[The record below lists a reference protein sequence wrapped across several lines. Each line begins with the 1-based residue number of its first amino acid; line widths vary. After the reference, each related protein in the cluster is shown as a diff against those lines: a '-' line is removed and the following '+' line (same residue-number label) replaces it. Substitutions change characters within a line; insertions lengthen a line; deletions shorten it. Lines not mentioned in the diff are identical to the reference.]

1 MPEVACASG
10 PASHEAGYH
19 TTGMLAATC
28 ARRVSVQR
36 GRFPL
41 TTLNLVS
48 FPVMKT
54 PLSLAAAAA
63 ALFLVSSASARVVGR
78 LHVNGPVTNATAKI
92 EVTGGPIIYVDPAQI
107 PATTTAD
114 ADFILLT
121 HNHGDHQELASINR
135 IRKPGTVI
143 YSSPAGV
150 PALTTALAAA
160 GVTINAVTPGQRFTI
175 GGVEVETVPMY
186 NLVRPNPGHP
196 RVMNYVGYVLNV
208 GGVRVYASGDTER
221 IPEMRTFSVDVALL
235 PLGQGFTML
244 RVQDAVDAALDLQAR
259 IAIPYHYGRGEG
271 TIADGQ
277 FFTSTLADRM
287 TTMMNTGAEGFPL
300 EISET
305 VAFAEHPASETIL
318 PGASATLSVQA
329 TGSGALRY
337 QWRRNGVA
345 LVGATAATLPITAAT
360 AANAGDYTVIVSD
373 ANGPLT
379 SRMARL
385 AVDAPRGGRVVNM
398 SVRGGTRAGGAP
410 LIVGVVT
417 AGGPK
422 QLLIRGAGPA
432 LTAFGVAN
440 AMPDPRLELHATVNG
455 ADTIVA
461 SNDNWATGGVT
472 TLRDAFASVGAF
484 DFTDAAG
491 RDAALLAS
499 IAGARTI
506 HVVDTAGRAGVALI
520 EIYDAGLASGSDRLV
535 NFSARNVA
543 GTGENALIAGFVVS
557 GNVPK
562 RLLVRG
568 VGPRLS
574 ALGVT
579 GVLTDPKVELFL
591 AEGGRSTLFAANDN
605 WAEGG
610 VGPARAAF
618 ASVAAFDLADGSR
631 DAALV
636 VTAPAG
642 AYTAQVT
649 GVGGATG
656 EALVEIYELP

>member
-1 MPEVACASG
+1 
-10 PASHEAGYH
+10 
-19 TTGMLAATC
+19 
-28 ARRVSVQR
+28 
-36 GRFPL
+36 
-41 TTLNLVS
+41 
-48 FPVMKT
+48 MKT
-54 PLSLAAAAA
+54 PLALAAAVA
-63 ALFLVSSASARVVGR
+63 ALIAISSASARVVGR

-92 EVTGGPIIYVDPAQI
+92 EVTGGPIIYIDPAQI
-107 PATTTAD
+107 PATTPAD
-114 ADFILLT
+114 ADFILIT

-221 IPEMRTFSVDVALL
+221 IPEMKTFSVDVALL
-235 PLGQGFTML
+235 PLGQSFTMI

-259 IAIPYHYGRGEG
+259 VAIPYHYGRGEG
-271 TIADGQ
+271 TIADGT
-277 FFTSTLADRM
+277 FFTTTLADRM
-287 TTMMNTGAEGFPL
+287 TTMMNTGTEGFAL

-305 VAFAEHPASETIL
+305 VTFTEHPASQTIL
-318 PGASATLSVQA
+318 PGSSATLSVQA
-329 TGSGALRY
+329 AGSGPLRY

-345 LVGATAATLPITAAT
+345 LVGATAATLPIAAAT

-385 AVDAPRGGRVVNM
+385 AVDAPRGGSLVNM
-398 SVRGGTRAGGAP
+398 SVRGATRAGGGP

-417 AGGPK
+417 AGSK
-422 QLLIRGAGPA
+422 QLLIRGVGPA
-432 LTAFGVAN
+432 LTPFGVVN

-472 TLRDAFASVGAF
+472 VLRDAFTSVGAF
-484 DFTDAAG
+484 DFTDAAS
-491 RDAALLAS
+491 RDAALLSS
-499 IAGARTI
+499 ISGARTV

-520 EIYDAGLASGSDRLV
+520 EVYAAGFATGNDRLV

-579 GVLTDPKVELFL
+579 GVLADPKVELFL

-610 VGPARAAF
+610 VAPARAAF

-631 DAALV
+631 DAVLV

>member
-1 MPEVACASG
+1 
-10 PASHEAGYH
+10 
-19 TTGMLAATC
+19 
-28 ARRVSVQR
+28 
-36 GRFPL
+36 
-41 TTLNLVS
+41 
-48 FPVMKT
+48 MKT
-54 PLSLAAAAA
+54 PLALAAAVA
-63 ALFLVSSASARVVGR
+63 ALIAISSASARVVGR

-92 EVTGGPIIYVDPAQI
+92 EVTGGPVIYVDPAQI
-107 PATTTAD
+107 PATTAAD
-114 ADFILLT
+114 ADFILIT

-150 PALTTALAAA
+150 PALTTNLAAA

-221 IPEMRTFSVDVALL
+221 IPEMKTFSVDVALL
-235 PLGQGFTML
+235 PLGQGFTMI
-244 RVQDAVDAALDLQAR
+244 RAQDAVDAALDLQAR
-259 IAIPYHYGRGEG
+259 VAIPYHYGRGEG

-287 TTMMNTGAEGFPL
+287 TTMMNTGTEGFAL

-305 VAFAEHPASETIL
+305 VAFTEHPASQTVL
-318 PGASATLSVQA
+318 PGSSATLSVQA
-329 TGSGALRY
+329 AGSGPLRY

-345 LVGATAATLPITAAT
+345 LVGATAATLPIAAAT

-385 AVDAPRGGRVVNM
+385 AVDAPRGGSLVNM
-398 SVRGGTRAGGAP
+398 SVRGATRAGGGP

-417 AGGPK
+417 AGSK
-422 QLLIRGAGPA
+422 QLLIRGVGPA
-432 LTAFGVAN
+432 LTPFGVVN

-472 TLRDAFASVGAF
+472 ALRDAFTSVGAF
-484 DFTDAAG
+484 DFTDAAS
-491 RDAALLAS
+491 RDAALLSS
-499 IAGARTI
+499 ISGARTV

-520 EIYDAGLASGSDRLV
+520 EVYAAGLATGSERLV

-579 GVLTDPKVELFL
+579 GVLADPKVELFL

-610 VGPARAAF
+610 VAPARAAF

-631 DAALV
+631 DAVLV